1 MRFVLKCLTVFTDKI
16 IRYEDAERIKEALMM
31 TKVEQLFYEEAAIK
45 IAKNLLRSGIDV
57 NVIAHDTNLPLDK
70 VLELRDDI
78 TTEKE

>member
-1 MRFVLKCLTVFTDKI
+1 
-16 IRYEDAERIKEALMM
+16 MM

>member
-1 MRFVLKCLTVFTDKI
+1 MNEKKAKTN
-16 IRYEDAERIKEALMM
+16 AERIKEALMM

-57 NVIAHDTNLPLDK
+57 NVIAHDINLPLDK

>member
-1 MRFVLKCLTVFTDKI
+1 MFTDKI

-45 IAKNLLRSGIDV
+45 MAKNLLRSGIDV

>member
-1 MRFVLKCLTVFTDKI
+1 MKCLTVFTDKI

>member
-1 MRFVLKCLTVFTDKI
+1 MFTDKI

>member
-1 MRFVLKCLTVFTDKI
+1 MFTDKI
-16 IRYEDAERIKEALMM
+16 IRYEGAERIKEALMM